1 MNIEEQVCDLE
12 HAKKL
17 LTLGVKQ
24 KSLFYWGEILTGR
37 HSEIEVEVYYKYDPP
52 CNIVKE
58 YSAFTVSELFDMLP
72 HRITIE
78 ENKPFNSFKLRMDK
92 SFVCKDMN
100 DGDKF
105 SMEYIYIL
113 NYECDTTCDDLNWIF
128 NKMFTGIWD
137 KSIANAVA
145 KMLIYL
151 IENGHMK
158 NEQ

>member
-17 LTLGVKQ
+17 KDLGVKQ
-24 KSLFYWGEILTGR
+24 ESIFYWDW
-37 HSEIEVEVYYKYDPP
+37 HSDTCYS
-52 CNIVKE
+52 VKFIPYSCPGLE
-58 YSAFTVSELFDMLP
+58 RYSAFTASELLDIIP

-158 NEQ
+158 NEK